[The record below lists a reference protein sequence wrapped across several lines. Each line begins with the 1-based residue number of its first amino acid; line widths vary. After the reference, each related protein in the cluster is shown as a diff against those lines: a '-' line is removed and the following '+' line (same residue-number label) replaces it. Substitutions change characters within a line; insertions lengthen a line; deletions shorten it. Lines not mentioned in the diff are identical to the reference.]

1 LIIVIVCIIVTPQS
15 KKADKSE
22 AVPAFWDD
30 HLHTN
35 KSTAML
41 PYARGRK
48 EDVSDTHFI
57 FVVTSWRYGMFRL
70 NPFVR
75 VGLCLSA
82 ISCAWPVLA
91 VDDDGETM
99 VVTAS
104 SVEQNLKDAPASISV
119 ITQEDLQRKPV
130 QNLKDVLKEVP
141 GVQLTNEGDNRKGV
155 SIRGLDSSYTLILV
169 DGKRV
174 NSRNAVFRHNDFD
187 LNWIPVD
194 SIERIEVVRG
204 PMSSLYGS
212 DALGGVV
219 NIITKKIGQK
229 WSGTVTV
236 DTTVQEHRDRGD
248 TYNGQFFTSGPLIDG
263 VLGMK
268 AYGSLAK
275 REKDDP
281 QNSTTTDTGETP
293 RIEGFSSRDG
303 NVEFAW
309 TPNQNHDFT
318 AGYGFD
324 RQDRD
329 SDSLDKNRLER
340 QNYSVSHNGR
350 WDYGTSELKYYGEKV
365 ENKNPGNSSPIT
377 SESNTVDGKYTLP
390 LTAINQFL
398 TVGGEWRHDKLSDAV
413 NLTGGSSSK
422 TSASQYALF
431 VEDEWRI
438 FEPLALTTGVRMD
451 DHETYGEHW
460 SPRAYLVYNATDT
473 VTVKGGWATAFKAPS
488 LLQLSPDWTSNS
500 CRGACKIVGSPDL
513 KPETSE
519 SWELGLYYMG
529 EEGWLEGVESSV
541 TVFRNDVKDRISIS
555 RTSDVNAA
563 PGYQNFVG
571 FETGANGRRIP
582 VFSYYNVNKARI
594 QGVETELKIPFNDEW
609 KLSINYTYNDGRD
622 VSNGENK
629 PLSDLPFHTAN
640 GTLDWKPLALE
651 DWSFYVSGHYT
662 GQKRADSATAKTPG
676 GYTIWNTGAAWQVTK
691 DVKLRAGVLNLG
703 DKDLS
708 RDDYSYNEDGRRY
721 FMAVDYRF

>member
-1 LIIVIVCIIVTPQS
+1 MMMAKRWLS
-15 KKADKSE
+15 L
-22 AVPAFWDD
+22 
-30 HLHTN
+30 HLPLN
-35 KSTAML
+35 KTLKML
-41 PYARGRK
+41 P
-48 EDVSDTHFI
+48 
-57 FVVTSWRYGMFRL
+57 
-70 NPFVR
+70 
-75 VGLCLSA
+75 
-82 ISCAWPVLA
+82 PV
-91 VDDDGETM
+91 
-99 VVTAS
+99 
-104 SVEQNLKDAPASISV
+104 ASISV

-413 NLTGGSSSK
+413 NLTGGTSSK

>member
-1 LIIVIVCIIVTPQS
+1 
-15 KKADKSE
+15 
-22 AVPAFWDD
+22 
-30 HLHTN
+30 
-35 KSTAML
+35 
-41 PYARGRK
+41 
-48 EDVSDTHFI
+48 
-57 FVVTSWRYGMFRL
+57 
-70 NPFVR
+70 
-75 VGLCLSA
+75 
-82 ISCAWPVLA
+82 
-91 VDDDGETM
+91 
-99 VVTAS
+99 
-104 SVEQNLKDAPASISV
+104 
-119 ITQEDLQRKPV
+119 
-130 QNLKDVLKEVP
+130 
-141 GVQLTNEGDNRKGV
+141 
-155 SIRGLDSSYTLILV
+155 
-169 DGKRV
+169 
-174 NSRNAVFRHNDFD
+174 
-187 LNWIPVD
+187 
-194 SIERIEVVRG
+194 
-204 PMSSLYGS
+204 
-212 DALGGVV
+212 
-219 NIITKKIGQK
+219 
-229 WSGTVTV
+229 
-236 DTTVQEHRDRGD
+236 
-248 TYNGQFFTSGPLIDG
+248 
-263 VLGMK
+263 
-268 AYGSLAK
+268 
-275 REKDDP
+275 
-281 QNSTTTDTGETP
+281 
-293 RIEGFSSRDG
+293 
-303 NVEFAW
+303 
-309 TPNQNHDFT
+309 
-318 AGYGFD
+318 
-324 RQDRD
+324 DRD

-413 NLTGGSSSK
+413 NLTGGTSSK